1 MAGDYATIEQVRAY
15 GYQSTE
21 RDDPILTDIL
31 PRASR
36 LFDQYCGLPP
46 GYFDAYDGTA
56 AASARKFWG
65 NGTNFLKVDPYL
77 STHTPTVAMPTGWAT
92 PTFIESNPFAHPQQ
106 ATANGEFYLLRTY
119 GDSESLFDGLH
130 AMQSDLG
137 ASFNLDLSSDTE
149 YGWPQGVRATV
160 TAKWGWDAIPAD
172 VTEAVAE
179 LAIAIWRGRDQA
191 FARVVNLETSQ
202 QIFGALPERA
212 KLIGDKYRIG
222 KAMFA

>member
-1 MAGDYATIEQVRAY
+1 MAGNYATIEQARAY

-21 RDDPILTDIL
+21 KDDPLLADIL

-46 GYFDAYDGTA
+46 GYFDAYDGA
-56 AASARKFWG
+56 AVASARKFWG

-77 STHTPTVAMPTGWAT
+77 STHTPTVAMPTGWNT
-92 PTFIESNPFAHPQQ
+92 PTFLEVNPFAHAQQ
-106 ATANGEFYLLRTY
+106 ATANGEFFLVRTY
-119 GDSESLFDGLH
+119 GDSESRWEGLRTMH
-130 AMQSDLG
+130 NDLG

-149 YGWPQGVRATV
+149 YGWPDGIKVTV

-179 LAIAIWRGRDQA
+179 LTVAIWRGRDQA
-191 FARVVNLETSQ
+191 FARVVNLDTNQ
-202 QIFGALPERA
+202 QIAGALPERTR
-212 KLIGDKYRIG
+212 LIADKYRIG

>member
-1 MAGDYATIEQVRAY
+1 MAGNYATIEQARAY

-21 RDDPILTDIL
+21 KDDPLLADIL

-46 GYFDAYDGTA
+46 GYFDAYDGA
-56 AASARKFWG
+56 AVASARKFWG

-77 STHTPTVAMPTGWAT
+77 STLTPTVAMPTGWNT
-92 PTFIESNPFAHPQQ
+92 PTFLEVNPFAHAQQ
-106 ATANGEFYLLRTY
+106 ATANGEFFLARTY
-119 GDSESLFDGLH
+119 LDDERRFDGL
-130 AMQSDLG
+130 
-137 ASFNLDLSSDTE
+137 NPVNSSIGLTLPYDWSLNPVI
-149 YGWPQGVRATV
+149 GWPDGIKVTV

-179 LAIAIWRGRDQA
+179 LTVAIWRGRDQA
-191 FARVVNLETSQ
+191 FARVVNLEASQ
-202 QIFGALPERA
+202 QIAGALPERTR
-212 KLIGDKYRIG
+212 LIADKYRIG